1 MADALRKGST
11 RSRSDSR
18 KGQRMVRMVRM
29 VCMVQ
34 KVCLFCMVWKVCFVC
49 MVRMSFVVY
58 QFSENFRS

>member
-1 MADALRKGST
+1 MSFNTKKIFDLEMKVYL
-11 RSRSDSR
+11 
-18 KGQRMVRMVRM
+18 VRMVRM